1 MVKMESSYLQRR
13 GIVVSDIHP
22 SCAIRGRSNY
32 PKVGLLF
39 LRRLPLTTRI
49 RPGSLAKKATTLS
62 VPITSLKHTPVIAL
76 SYSTTRSKDWD
87 DILTAHS
94 DEIYAR
100 TWSMLNKRLGEH
112 TLGITEKSKTRT
124 HGVIKASLLSTLFPR
139 ACLNQW

>member
-1 MVKMESSYLQRR
+1 MVNSYLQHR
-13 GIVVSDIHP
+13 GIVVSDIRL
-22 SCAIRGRSNY
+22 SCATRDRLNCH
-32 PKVGLLF
+32 KVGLLSQQE
-39 LRRLPLTTRI
+39 LPLTI
-49 RPGSLAKKATTLS
+49 CPVPGSLTKKATTLA
-62 VPITSLKHTPVIAL
+62 VPLASLKHSSVIAL

-94 DEIYAR
+94 DETNTR